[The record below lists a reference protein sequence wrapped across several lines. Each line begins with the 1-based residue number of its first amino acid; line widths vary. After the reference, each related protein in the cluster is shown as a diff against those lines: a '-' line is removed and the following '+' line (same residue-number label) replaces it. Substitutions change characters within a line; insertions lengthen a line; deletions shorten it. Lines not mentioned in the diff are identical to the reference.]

1 MIYEA
6 HLEERTAFTG
16 GKKKKVGG
24 HKEDRQI
31 KI

>member
-1 MIYEA
+1 MIYET

-16 GKKKKVGG
+16 KKKKVGG
-24 HKEDRQI
+24 RKEDRQI